1 VVAADLE
8 REIHVILDNLSTHK
22 PNRDMWQAPQKLSF
36 PRHANPRFLAQS
48 DRNLVLDPDRAVAQ
62 RRASFVSVKDLIGH
76 IDAFIAA
83 YNQTAKPFLWTK
95 VQGPPKTPQTVFRR
109 LIIPGTS

>member
-62 RRASFVSVKDLIGH
+62 PRLFRQRQGPHRAYRRFHRRLQPDR
-76 IDAFIAA
+76 
-83 YNQTAKPFLWTK
+83 QTLPLNK

-109 LIIPGTS
+109 LMISGY